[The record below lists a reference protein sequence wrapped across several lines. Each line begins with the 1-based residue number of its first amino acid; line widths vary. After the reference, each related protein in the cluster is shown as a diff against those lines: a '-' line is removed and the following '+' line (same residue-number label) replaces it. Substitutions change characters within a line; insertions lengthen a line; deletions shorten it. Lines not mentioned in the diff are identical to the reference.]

1 MYKAY
6 KFRIYPNE
14 TQKILLHKSFGCV
27 RFIYN
32 YYLSKIKKKGFTSA
46 YDCIKDY
53 TNNLQEEYPFLKEVD
68 STILQKEL
76 FHLEDNLKKYY
87 DNKSF
92 GFPKFK
98 NKYSKNSYTTSAVYK
113 TYKNKRYCNIEL
125 DLMKKEIKL
134 PKLKKLKIRGYRK
147 LTKIN

>member
-1 MYKAY
+1 M
-6 KFRIYPNE
+6 R
-14 TQKILLHKSFGCV
+14 
-27 RFIYN
+27 
-32 YYLSKIKKKGFTSA
+32 
-46 YDCIKDY
+46 
-53 TNNLQEEYPFLKEVD
+53 
-68 STILQKEL
+68 KEL

-87 DNKSF
+87 GNKSF

-98 NKYSKNSYTTSAVYK
+98 NKYSKNSYTTSAVYQ

-147 LTKIN
+147 LTKINWKIVNASINIMFERLKLYIKEAFSIV